1 MLYYRY
7 KNYKKI
13 NIEEIDDSFCEIEI
27 QNKSVKIYYDF
38 EIQKIGTTKTNFIQA
53 PVDTIWL
60 SKEIILLVI
69 YWLKKKNMIEKFITS
84 YK

>member
-53 PVDTIWL
+53 PV
-60 SKEIILLVI
+60 
-69 YWLKKKNMIEKFITS
+69 
-84 YK
+84 